1 MATAMKRA
9 LEELKIGEPWKQ
21 TLLAA
26 ERWHV
31 GNVRLWPAVSGNPP
45 EDSSSAP

>member
-31 GNVRLWPAVSGNPP
+31 GNVRHDLARG
-45 EDSSSAP
+45 

>member
-9 LEELKIGEPWKQ
+9 IEEFKIGEPWKQ

-31 GNVRLWPAVSGNPP
+31 GNVRHDLARG
-45 EDSSSAP
+45 